1 MGLRKLADKVQQS
14 ESDNE
19 NKRQSRR
26 TSSRILSRIADKR
39 AAKRQRILS
48 DSESES
54 GSNESSEV
62 EQEFESDE
70 SDEDAFVVS
79 DNEIEMDTSEA
90 GSDADPLPVS
100 ESEDKNPVHAI
111 TLDLIQGNVDF
122 VSLAAMMDNVPTRK
136 LLGPDPRN
144 KDRSLI
150 HTACATR
157 RADVLA
163 HLLSLAK
170 RAIPPS
176 LVSIRELLE
185 ACDSDKS
192 SCGGCT
198 PIHVAAAMDSLE
210 CLKTLKVSIDKC
222 RKQESRIA
230 KKGSIP
236 IKPATSK
243 PLKRLRIEDSDEEE
257 AVEMVSS
264 DGADSDDDTEDWDT
278 DLILAQDNEGFHPVS
293 RAIAAKASISVVQF
307 LLEWMK
313 EAGCEFSEL
322 FKATDNVQSS
332 SSAKLGQEEQND
344 SIDRGILFVAARMGR
359 GDVFTAC
366 ENVFGRSEMFQAM
379 SQRTASG
386 ATILHY
392 ACAAAFIYATPA
404 TFDCVTYIVQYYQT
418 CNMAMLVS
426 SRDNVQKKASK
437 PIQYDGLPKFSK
449 VAALYAVGAGVPW
462 DVGDESKLGEE
473 LVEIDYGIPKAL
485 FELDAASSEESA
497 DVIQTEE
504 AEIDAMKAHQVKSA
518 TMLHFAALNNL
529 EDVVTF
535 LLEQGLPAKVK
546 DKLEL
551 TPLIYAHM
559 SESYDKV
566 SDGCLLALLE
576 SDPSQL
582 GDLLKLSDHTGK
594 HAKLVKNLIKSL
606 ATKPRAYKFVN
617 DFLRSLKKGTGRY
630 EIIEWFS
637 AFPALLDFKNK
648 KTIFRRAIRDLI
660 KTSVSLVAE
669 EGAEFLSA
677 YLNMDFDSL
686 SGPCSVT
693 ATFESSVGSG
703 PGVTREFWDNL
714 SKDIIKPGYGVFAPF
729 STEMPSQPSDPNNGT
744 DSKLP
749 EHAGSSLFFAR
760 DDAECHLGKLFQD
773 SLSLTRFAGE
783 VCAIAILNDQVLP
796 GLEILNPHVLRIV
809 TQDKIE
815 FSWKDFETLD
825 QELYKGWDWL
835 LENGAENVAA
845 TFNINEDVGGGK
857 VVTRAFRGYDPNSDV
872 TDENKA
878 EFVRLSAKHWIKKYR
893 YKIVNF
899 REGFTSII
907 PRRILRVLKPTDLEL
922 ILCGMPVI
930 NIDEWRKATEYSYWT
945 NVSTQQQQELI
956 DWFWSIV
963 KNDMSEADRVLL
975 LKFSTG
981 QSRMAGSAG
990 WKFNI
995 TLVNASGSKLPT
1007 SSTCFNQLKL
1017 PKYVSRDQLRE
1028 KLLMAVRHGATGF
1041 EFC

>member
-19 NKRQSRR
+19 NKKQSRR

-48 DSESES
+48 NSDSES
-54 GSNESSEV
+54 GSNESSEI
-62 EQEFESDE
+62 EQESESEE

-79 DNEIEMDTSEA
+79 DNEIEMDTSDA
-90 GSDADPLPVS
+90 GSDGEPLPVS
-100 ESEDKNPVHAI
+100 ETEDKSPIHAI
-111 TLDLIQGNVDF
+111 TLDMMHGSLDF
-122 VSLAAMMDNVPTRK
+122 VSLVAKMEKVPPRK
-136 LLGPDPRN
+136 LFGPDPRN

-157 RADVLA
+157 RSDVLA

-170 RAIPPS
+170 RATPPS

-185 ACDSDKS
+185 ATDSDKS
-192 SCGGCT
+192 PCGGCN
-198 PIHVAAAMDSLE
+198 PIHVAAAMDSVE
-210 CLKTLKVSIDKC
+210 CLKIMKVSIDEF
-222 RKQESRIA
+222 RRQESRSA
-230 KKGSIP
+230 KKSSIP
-236 IKPATSK
+236 NQPVTYK

-257 AVEMVSS
+257 EVEKVLS
-264 DGADSDDDTEDWDT
+264 DGGDSDDDTEDWDT
-278 DLILAQDNEGFHPVS
+278 DLLLAQDNEGFQPVA

-322 FKATDNVQSS
+322 FKAPDTALSKSRAGID
-332 SSAKLGQEEQND
+332 QEEA
-344 SIDRGILFVAARMGR
+344 IDLTDCGILFVAARMGR

-366 ENVFGRSEMFQAM
+366 ENVFGRSEMFQAI

-386 ATILHY
+386 ATY
-392 ACAAAFIYATPA
+392 VFSCSRMF
-404 TFDCVTYIVQYYQT
+404 
-418 CNMAMLVS
+418 VS
-426 SRDNVQKKASK
+426 SRDNVQKKTSK

-462 DVGDESKLGEE
+462 DMGDESKLGEE
-473 LVEIDYGIPKAL
+473 LVEVDYSIPKAF
-485 FELDAASSEESA
+485 FELDPASPDESA
-497 DVIQTEE
+497 DAVQNED
-504 AEIDAMKAHQVKSA
+504 AEIDAMNAHQVKSKTLAQIIKCLVEAGTSIYASEDGASGA

-529 EDVVTF
+529 EDVVTY

-582 GDLLKLSDHTGK
+582 GDLLKLSDHARK

-617 DFLRSLKKGTGRY
+617 DFLRSLKKGTTARY

-648 KTIFRRAIRDLI
+648 KTIFHRAIRDLI
-660 KTSVSLVAE
+660 KTSVSLVAK
-669 EGAEFLSA
+669 EGAEFCSA
-677 YLNMDFDSL
+677 YEEIDLDML

-714 SKDIIKPGYGVFAPF
+714 SKDMVKPHYGVFAPF
-729 STEMPSQPSDPNNGT
+729 STEMPSQSSDSGNAT
-744 DSKLP
+744 DSKVSGNS
-749 EHAGSSLFFAR
+749 GSSLFFAR
-760 DDAECHLGKLFQD
+760 DDTECRIGAFSMD

-783 VCAIAILNDQVLP
+783 VCALAILNDQVLP

-835 LENGAENVAA
+835 LENGAENVAT

-857 VVTRAFRGYDPNSDV
+857 VVTKSFRGYDPNSDV

-930 NIDEWRKATEYSYWT
+930 NIDEWRKSTEYSYWT

-963 KNDMSEADRVLL
+963 KTDMSEADRVLL

-981 QSRMAGSAG
+981 QSRMAGSVG
-990 WKFNI
+990 WKYNI